1 MRRRLLPA
9 VLVCAL
15 TLAAAILAS
24 SSSPAGA
31 GSFTYRGSVTHV
43 IDGDTVGVRLR
54 SGRLERI
61 RLIGIDTPERG
72 ECFFGHAT
80 ARARQLSLGKAVVL
94 RGDASQATRD
104 RYGRLLAYVWLPGG
118 RDLGLQLISGGFA
131 RVYVY
136 RSPFERLPVYRDAEL
151 RARRGSLGLWL
162 ACGGAA

>member
-9 VLVCAL
+9 VLLCAL
-15 TLAAAILAS
+15 ALAAAILAS
-24 SSSPAGA
+24 SSSPAGS

-43 IDGDTVGVRLR
+43 VDGDTVDVLLR
-54 SGRLERI
+54 SGRVERV
-61 RLIGIDTPERG
+61 RVVGIDTPERG

-80 ARARQLSLGKAVVL
+80 ARARQLALGKAVVL

-104 RYGRLLAYVWLPGG
+104 RHGRLLAYAWLPGG

-136 RSPFERLPVYRDAEL
+136 RSPFERLPVYREAET
-151 RARRGSLGLWL
+151 RAKLELQGQWR
-162 ACGGAA
+162 ACRAA